1 MSLLLTNLGKRR
13 GGNALLPWEGTVN
26 KLAVLFYLLTEKQ
39 KNSERILY
47 LRKKK
52 KMHTMTDTKGVYK
65 GSYTFSKIKR
75 SFIRG
80 SGDWICLV
88 SYS

>member
-1 MSLLLTNLGKRR
+1 M
-13 GGNALLPWEGTVN
+13 LPWEGTVN

-52 KMHTMTDTKGVYK
+52 KKMHTMTDTKGVYK

-80 SGDWICLV
+80 SRDWICLV

>member
-1 MSLLLTNLGKRR
+1 MDLEPNKRPYRNPQSFKLHLHKVSLLLTDLGKRR

-47 LRKKK
+47 LREKKC
-52 KMHTMTDTKGVYK
+52 
-65 GSYTFSKIKR
+65 IP
-75 SFIRG
+75 
-80 SGDWICLV
+80 
-88 SYS
+88 